1 MGSPCKTNHQTQW
14 HPVIET
20 WEELQK
26 GGDEVVLGA
35 GHLESRM
42 QLGKDCQ
49 SGNARVVRSQSKM
62 MLGDDDLDI
71 DQGMI
76 MRLYARN

>member
-1 MGSPCKTNHQTQW
+1 M
-14 HPVIET
+14 
-20 WEELQK
+20 LLK
-26 GGDEVVLGA
+26 GEDVCVVSIAGDEVVLGA
-35 GHLESRM
+35 GHLESRV

-49 SGNARVVRSQSKM
+49 GNARVVRSQSKM

-76 MRLYARN
+76 MRLYARY